1 MQKKQ
6 LFLSLLAEGD
16 SKKTIAYFDIFSQ
29 KQNAQ
34 LTSTAIHSTSQMLT
48 QV

>member
-6 LFLSLLAEGD
+6 FFLCLLAEGD

-29 KQNAQ
+29 KQNGQ
-34 LTSTAIHSTSQMLT
+34 LTSTAIHFTSQMWT

>member
-16 SKKTIAYFDIFSQ
+16 SKKTIAYFDISQ